1 MCVKFEIQL
10 KTPEIHHHRN
20 QYAPNHGKL
29 LCPYQTMF
37 SIHSTLHDTSF
48 SNFHSFQT
56 FSHLFLFN
64 QTTSISTIPKN
75 KSQKN
80 TNLQIKSTLPSQSTF
95 AYSSTT
101 ATLASKPAIASKVR
115 GTGTAIVTPFK
126 GVNANELDIEGLQNL
141 VDSQI
146 TGGIDFIV
154 PVGTTGECPTLS
166 HKEHELVI
174 KTVVDRVA
182 GRIPVV
188 AGTGSNNTT
197 EAISLTQF
205 AKDCGADAALI
216 VNPYY
221 NKPSQNG
228 LFLHFQAIA
237 AAVDLPIVLYNIP
250 SRCGITMQPETVAK
264 LWNEIPN
271 IIAIKEATGSLDI
284 ASKIRALCPIP
295 IVSGDD
301 TLTLPL
307 MSIGGCGVISVLS
320 NVAPKL
326 VKSIVDE
333 ANAGNWKAAADNHC
347 RLHKL
352 MGTMFIDTNPVPVKE
367 AAQVMGIIGSSAVR
381 LPMAPIEPAKREILM
396 AVLKE
401 YKLIE

>member
-1 MCVKFEIQL
+1 M
-10 KTPEIHHHRN
+10 
-20 QYAPNHGKL
+20 
-29 LCPYQTMF
+29 
-37 SIHSTLHDTSF
+37 TSLVY
-48 SNFHSFQT
+48 SA
-56 FSHLFLFN
+56 
-64 QTTSISTIPKN
+64 
-75 KSQKN
+75 N
-80 TNLQIKSTLPSQSTF
+80 TVP
-95 AYSSTT
+95 
-101 ATLASKPAIASKVR
+101 LADKPAVAAKIR
-115 GTGTAIVTPFK
+115 GTGTAIVTPFA
-126 GVNANELDIEGLQNL
+126 GENAERVDVEGLKNL

-146 TGGIDFIV
+146 AGGIDFIV

-166 HKEHELVI
+166 HEEHEMVI

-197 EAISLTQF
+197 EAISLTKF
-205 AKDCGADAALI
+205 AKDCGADAVLM

-221 NKPSQNG
+221 NKPNQTG
-228 LFLHFQAIA
+228 LFLHFQAVA
-237 AAVDLPIVLYNIP
+237 AAVDIPIVLYNIP
-250 SRCGITMQPETVAK
+250 SRTGITMQPETVAK

-271 IIAIKEATGSLDI
+271 IVAIKEATGSLEI

-320 NVAPKL
+320 NVAPGL
-326 VKSIVDE
+326 VKSIVDS
-333 ANAGNWKAAADNHC
+333 ANAGKWTEAANNHC
-347 RLHKL
+347 RLHRL

-367 AAQVMGIIGSSAVR
+367 AAQVMGIIGSAQVR
-381 LPMAPIEPAKREILM
+381 LPMAPIEPAKRVILM
-396 AVLKE
+396 DCLKE